1 MTTLTYAQRNTIIE
15 SAIQTVEQGGHGS
28 IADVIGEV
36 WDDCKKLG
44 CSELNVLNLFLDSKL
59 NKIKVSVK

>member
-1 MTTLTYAQRNTIIE
+1 MTTLTSAQRKTIIE
-15 SAIQTVEQGGHGS
+15 SAIQTVAQGGHGS

-44 CSELNVLNLFLDSKL
+44 LSEKEILHLFLDSKL